1 MALHAYPFV
10 YCEGF
15 LLNEVFS
22 LAVIFKITHFQLCVI
37 PSMHTGLQWAFK
49 ETKTFL
55 CKKYFITIF
64 MNYMT
69 TCRSAA
75 VLIIYDSD
83 TL

>member
-10 YCEGF
+10 CYKGL

-22 LAVIFKITHFQLCVI
+22 LAVIFKITHFQLSVI
-37 PSMHTGLQWAFK
+37 PSMYTGLQWAFK

-55 CKKYFITIF
+55 YTKYFITIF

-69 TCRSAA
+69 TCSSAA